1 MHIFYAGV
9 LRNRQVHFPLRQ
21 GSELIQSP
29 GSYTSGPR
37 NRAPRIGVT
46 AGNIAPR
53 IVAPL
58 L

>member
-1 MHIFYAGV
+1 MHIISAGAPRSRSV
-9 LRNRQVHFPLRQ
+9 YFPLHQ

-29 GSYTSGPR
+29 GSYTSRPR
-37 NRAPRIGVT
+37 NRARRIGLT
-46 AGNIAPR
+46 SGNIAPR

>member
-1 MHIFYAGV
+1 MHIIYAGV

-21 GSELIQSP
+21 GSELIHSP

-37 NRAPRIGVT
+37 SRAPRIGLT
-46 AGNIAPR
+46 SGTIAPR
-53 IVAPL
+53 IIAPL